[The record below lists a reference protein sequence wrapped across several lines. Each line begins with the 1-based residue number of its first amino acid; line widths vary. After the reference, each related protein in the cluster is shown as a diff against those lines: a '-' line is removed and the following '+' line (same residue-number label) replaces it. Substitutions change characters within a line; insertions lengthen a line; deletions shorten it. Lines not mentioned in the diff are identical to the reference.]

1 MSTFKR
7 GDLVLIRED
16 ILNPGEPRYG
26 LFWDDS
32 VDPEEWG
39 YLPLVECTVFWN
51 SQFIPFSYSD
61 LILAGVYNES
71 G

>member
-1 MSTFKR
+1 MKR

-32 VDPEEWG
+32 VDQEEWG
-39 YLPLVECTVFWN
+39 YLPIVECTVFWN
-51 SQFIPFSYSD
+51 SQFIPFCYSD
-61 LILAGVYNES
+61 LILLGVYDES